1 MYACQRPA
9 FDWNRVGSENTVNTN
24 VQVVVVG
31 GGIVGTSILYWLSK
45 LGWTDTLL
53 IERRELTSGS
63 TWHAAGNTTYF
74 GPYAEMTRLFAGSIR
89 TYLQAEQ
96 ESGQSINFHKTGS
109 LRVATTP
116 RERELFHSYEDKYRA
131 LNIPYSVVEN
141 ETIAELHPFIKTE
154 GLYGAAHTPTDGHVD
169 PSSTTHAL
177 AKAARQM
184 GAEIQRQTPVQSIV
198 RDNDCWL
205 VHTEKE
211 TVRAQ
216 HVVMAAS
223 FWTRELLL
231 PLGLNVP
238 LYATEHHELITEG
251 IPSLAKLDH
260 EVPAYRDSDVSCS
273 VRQEAHGFLAGIY
286 ETDPVF
292 WSLDGIPKDFPE
304 ELLPPN
310 TDRLLGHLEKL
321 LDRLPAFGDAGIKT
335 INNGPMCWT
344 PDGLPLLGPI
354 GESEGLWLAS
364 GFNVGIG
371 TGGGSAEFLAHWMV
385 HGKPHFE
392 LPIVHATRF
401 GNDMTREAAI
411 NSIKACYRK
420 GYKLPDHI

>member
-1 MYACQRPA
+1 MLKTGTG
-9 FDWNRVGSENTVNTN
+9 WNRKNIMKTN

-251 IPSLAKLDH
+251 IPSLAKLEH

-310 TDRLLGHLEKL
+310 TDRLMGHLEKL
-321 LDRLPAFGDAGIKT
+321 VERLPAFGDAGIKT